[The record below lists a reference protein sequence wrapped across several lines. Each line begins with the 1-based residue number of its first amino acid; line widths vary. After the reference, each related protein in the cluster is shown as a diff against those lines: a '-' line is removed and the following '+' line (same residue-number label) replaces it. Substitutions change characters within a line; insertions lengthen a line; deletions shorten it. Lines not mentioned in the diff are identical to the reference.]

1 MASHGQESLYWRE
14 WTSLESH
21 CKCSA
26 CFLSLFL
33 CVSVA
38 FIRHTVS
45 APSYFLQFLIFSL
58 LFLCFIFP
66 YTKAD
71 LCWLSATAP
80 TLCSFNL
87 SFLNSLFICSTFLAC
102 RSSSVSLLCVSS
114 VFLKCLSL
122 FLWNHACA
130 DIKQHRSSLCWIERA
145 NKILFLGRFSLWVKK
160 RICTLIKITIHR
172 S

>member
-26 CFLSLFL
+26 CFLLLFF

-80 TLCSFNL
+80 TLCSSNL
-87 SFLNSLFICSTFLAC
+87 FFLNSLFICSTFLAC
-102 RSSSVSLLCVSS
+102 RSSSVCLQCL
-114 VFLKCLSL
+114 LSL

-145 NKILFLGRFSLWVKK
+145 NKILFLGRFSLSKK
-160 RICTLIKITIHR
+160 ADMYTHKDYN